1 MKVTQGHMV
10 EHTSTKQSN
19 IGIVQA
25 HPNLIMM
32 VSLGDANEVSAESLT
47 IISFYLMIAIQ
58 SADEAWHQQ

>member
-32 VSLGDANEVSAESLT
+32 VSLGDANEVSAESSQLFLF
-47 IISFYLMIAIQ
+47 IS
-58 SADEAWHQQ
+58 